1 MSDDLKDSTGLRQR
15 NQPLK
20 QEQKIHN
27 AFTSEKNEHE
37 RPAHMAIYLPL
48 ITVITILTFD

>member
-15 NQPLK
+15 DQPLK